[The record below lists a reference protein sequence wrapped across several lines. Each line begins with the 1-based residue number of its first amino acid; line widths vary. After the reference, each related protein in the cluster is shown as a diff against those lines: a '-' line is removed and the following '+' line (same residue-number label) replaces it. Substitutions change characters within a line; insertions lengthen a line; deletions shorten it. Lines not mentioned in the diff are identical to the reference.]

1 MLKQFYVNLEKQ
13 TKHLGLLIQNSFSEL
28 FDEKKLAFETELN
41 DKNFKIFED
50 LTAKFIDHCFQE
62 QQKGRKIDGVTQDR
76 LLEQSQTLFDQM
88 AFDSFKTQSEAYL
101 KNIQDEID
109 AEMNGLMLMN
119 LQSLSAGGPGQVQS
133 QFKQNLQNLVY
144 LERQRKAMA
153 AP

>member
-1 MLKQFYVNLEKQ
+1 
-13 TKHLGLLIQNSFSEL
+13 
-28 FDEKKLAFETELN
+28 
-41 DKNFKIFED
+41 
-50 LTAKFIDHCFQE
+50 
-62 QQKGRKIDGVTQDR
+62 
-76 LLEQSQTLFDQM
+76 M

>member
-1 MLKQFYVNLEKQ
+1 M
-13 TKHLGLLIQNSFSEL
+13 
-28 FDEKKLAFETELN
+28 
-41 DKNFKIFED
+41 
-50 LTAKFIDHCFQE
+50 TAKFIDHCFQE

-88 AFDSFKTQSEAYL
+88 AFDSFKAQSEAYL
-101 KNIQDEID
+101 KNIQGEID
-109 AEMNGLMLMN
+109 SEMNGLMLMN

-144 LERQRKAMA
+144 LERQRTAMA

>member
-88 AFDSFKTQSEAYL
+88 AFDSFKAQSEAYL

-144 LERQRKAMA
+144 LERQRTAMA